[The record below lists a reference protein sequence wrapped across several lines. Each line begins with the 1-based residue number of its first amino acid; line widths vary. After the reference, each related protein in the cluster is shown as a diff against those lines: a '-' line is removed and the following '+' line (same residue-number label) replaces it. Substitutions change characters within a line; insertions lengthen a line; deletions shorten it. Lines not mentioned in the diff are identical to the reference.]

1 MTANRRIV
9 LNIVATYGR
18 SLYALMVGL
27 FSSRWVLMS
36 LGETDFGLYGVVGG
50 LTAFIAFFNG
60 LISSAVGRFYAFSIG
75 KASVA
80 KDASAGLE
88 DCRRWFNTAVCIHT
102 ILPIVLMI
110 VGYPIGEWAV
120 RHWLTIPP
128 DRVTACVWV
137 FRFACITCF
146 ISMVNVPFTAM
157 YNAKQYIAELTIY
170 SFAQTT
176 VNFFFLYFM
185 VTHPGDWLTKYA
197 LYVCCLSV
205 IPQLIICARV
215 FVVFPECR
223 IRFAYWFDV
232 KRFKELGC
240 FAFWQAFGGV
250 GYLLRNQ
257 GVAVLVNKSYGPAVN
272 AAMAVANN
280 VNYQASTLATSLV
293 TAFYPAITSAYGSG
307 DWDRTRRMALAVCKF
322 GMLFVLI
329 FALPLALEIE
339 TVMRI
344 WLETPPAYAAD
355 LCLCMLGVLL
365 IDKSTVGHMIAVSAS
380 GKVAFYQVVVGGWI
394 MFTLPLAWL
403 FAACGRGPCFI
414 GWALLI
420 TMALSAW
427 SRVFFART
435 IMGMSI
441 RRWLA
446 RIMFPIAGLIVVAG
460 GLSLVPRIFMDATF
474 LRVLVTTAITETAM
488 ALIVWGVVLNKEEKQ
503 IVSVQFKKRFGR
515 FFK

>member
-128 DRVTACVWV
+128 DRINACVWV

-157 YNAKQYIAELTIY
+157 YTAKQYIAELTIY

-185 VTHPGDWLTKYA
+185 VTHPGDWLAKYA
-197 LYVCCLSV
+197 FYMCCLSAV
-205 IPQLIICARV
+205 PQIIICARA
-215 FVVFPECR
+215 FAVFPECR
-223 IRFAYWFDV
+223 VRLNFWFDF
-232 KRFKELGC
+232 KRFKNLAAFG
-240 FAFWQAFGGV
+240 FWQAFGGV
-250 GYLLRNQ
+250 GYMLRNQ
-257 GVAVLVNKSYGPAVN
+257 GVAILVNKSFGPLIN
-272 AAMAVANN
+272 SAMTVANN
-280 VNYQASTLATSLV
+280 VNYHASTLATSLV
-293 TAFYPAITSAYGSG
+293 AVFSPAITNAYGAG
-307 DWDRTRRMALAVCKF
+307 EMEQMRRMAFAVCKI
-322 GMLFVLI
+322 GMLLVLV
-329 FALPLALEIE
+329 FALPLAVEME
-339 TVMRI
+339 TVMRL
-344 WLETPPAYAAD
+344 WLKTPPDYSSE

-365 IDKSTVGHMIAVSAS
+365 IDKSTVGHMIAVAAS
-380 GKVAFYQVVVGGWI
+380 GKVALYQFVVGGWI
-394 MFTLPLAWL
+394 ILTLPVAWL
-403 FAACGRGPCFI
+403 FVLCGWGPCSI

-427 SRVFFART
+427 SRVFFAHT
-435 IMGMSI
+435 IVEMSI
-441 RRWLA
+441 RYWIV
-446 RIMFPIAGLIVVAG
+446 RIMFPIASLIVVVG
-460 GLSLVPRIFMDATF
+460 GISFLPRMFMEATF
-474 LRVLVTTAITETAM
+474 LRVLVTTAIAETVM
-488 ALIVWGVVLNKEEKQ
+488 ALIVWGVVLDKEEKQ